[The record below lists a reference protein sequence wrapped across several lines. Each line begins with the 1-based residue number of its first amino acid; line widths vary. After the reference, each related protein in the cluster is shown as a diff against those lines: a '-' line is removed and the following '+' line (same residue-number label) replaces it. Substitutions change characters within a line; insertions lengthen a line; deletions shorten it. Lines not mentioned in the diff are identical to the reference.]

1 MKKFLL
7 CLVLVVVP
15 YLSEAQTE
23 VDRAR
28 YTSSADS
35 CLGSY
40 TDYRIHNT
48 ALSLEV
54 FTENNHAMGFDLLRG
69 FLSFF
74 STRFTAT
81 SAKLSM
87 STSITTAAQN
97 YYEAVRVNSEAKEEN
112 KKWKFHIGVRDEG
125 ELYCGD
131 ANASGIVSGSACI
144 DHVRATP
151 INDLIRNALQDGVRK
166 AVDDVNNKY
175 GDEWRSRVV
184 QKPDAFVDHFYISTG
199 SRANVKEG
207 DVFMIHNIEHA
218 FSGIPCDT
226 NSRYLGFTKITRRPL
241 AHVVAVDVHPFS
253 SLVQVIPEYSWGL
266 NRTLSHEH
274 IQNGALVEI
283 ANPNALG
290 DRVLSRSLEL
300 GVIRSLIMPI
310 NITSTSPDNLL
321 GGNFALLNI
330 TPLICENLKEVANDN
345 GFYIYSEDRRA
356 EIEKCGA
363 LGDLDDDEAL
373 GGNTLEDLVRQSRTG
388 N

>member
-28 YTSSADS
+28 YTSSMDS
-35 CLGSY
+35 CLNSY

-54 FTENNHAMGFDLLRG
+54 FTENNHVMGFDLLRG

-74 STRFTAT
+74 STGFIAT

-87 STSITTAAQN
+87 STAITIAAQDH
-97 YYEAVRVNSEAKEEN
+97 YELVRTSSEAKEEN
-112 KKWKFHIGVRDEG
+112 KKWQFDLYVRNG
-125 ELYCGD
+125 ELYCGN
-131 ANASGIVSGSACI
+131 ASASGIVSGGVCL

-166 AVDDVNNKY
+166 AVDDVNNNY

-184 QKPDAFVDHFYISTG
+184 QKPDAFTDHFYISTG

-207 DVFMIHNIEHA
+207 DVFMIHNIKHS
-218 FSGIPCDT
+218 FSGIPCDS
-226 NSRYLGFTKITRRPL
+226 NSRYLGFTKTTRRPL
-241 AHVVAVDVHPFS
+241 AHVMVVDAHPFS
-253 SLVQVIPEYSWGL
+253 SLVRVIPAYSWGL
-266 NRTLSHEH
+266 NGTFSHEH

-283 ANPNALG
+283 ANPNAFG
-290 DRVLSRSLEL
+290 DRILSRSLEL
-300 GVIRSLIMPI
+300 GVIRSLIMPM
-310 NITSTSPDNLL
+310 NIGAAPSDNLL
-321 GGNFALLNI
+321 GRNFALLDI
-330 TPLICENLKEVANDN
+330 TPLICENLKEIANDN
-345 GFYIYSEDRRA
+345 GFYIYSEDSRA
-356 EIEKCGA
+356 EIEKCS

-373 GGNTLEDLVRQSRTG
+373 GWNTLGDLIRQSTSG